1 MNKSTFVLTLE
12 NAHKVY
18 GSSISFFEEYDEQL
32 LTEEQKSQLRL
43 ENYKETSER
52 KIYASKCICLL
63 SHWPFFDAFEKFLFF
78 IYKRLL
84 MGPFNIPLERYV
96 SHFLNN
102 VPFPSLE
109 RPRILVQL
117 SALDTISLY
126 QPQELPLQRNGA
138 NFRQL
143 LLTLGPENCLMLLLL
158 ALTEQKI
165 LVHSL
170 RSDIVTMVS
179 IMNHRVSVNQSEH
192 NR

>member
-1 MNKSTFVLTLE
+1 
-12 NAHKVY
+12 
-18 GSSISFFEEYDEQL
+18 
-32 LTEEQKSQLRL
+32 
-43 ENYKETSER
+43 
-52 KIYASKCICLL
+52 
-63 SHWPFFDAFEKFLFF
+63 
-78 IYKRLL
+78 

-96 SHFLNN
+96 SHFLNS

-117 SALDTISLY
+117 SSLDTISLY

-179 IMNHRVSVNQSEH
+179 NNQSEH
-192 NR
+192 SVLIVTQSEHSNSDKFFIIPGV